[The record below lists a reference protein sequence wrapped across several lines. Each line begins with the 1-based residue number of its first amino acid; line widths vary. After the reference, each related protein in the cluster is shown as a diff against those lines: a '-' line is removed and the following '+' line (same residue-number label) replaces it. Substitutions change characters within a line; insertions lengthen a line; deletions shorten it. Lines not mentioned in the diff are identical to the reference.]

1 MKKKVLCVL
10 LSCAV
15 LLAVPAH
22 AAFAVQTQ
30 QADAPSMEEK
40 AQMLRH
46 LGLFRGSE
54 KGFELDRTMRRDEAA
69 AMLVRFLGEEKA
81 ALAGTFETPFTDVPE
96 WARPYVGWLYKSG
109 LTNGVSHDSFGADE
123 TVTYDQYCVLLSRAA
138 GYGGTYEIAQEIL
151 PEDVNLEEKL
161 GAPLLRGEAV
171 DLSVRALSA
180 HHQAS
185 WETLAQILLRKGA
198 VSEQALITYA
208 APVCG
213 MEYSGEFIGDDMY
226 IQASVAGA
234 AVMRSENKYDGV
246 IDYGSV
252 ARPYIIAERG
262 GQCYVLDAEKL
273 EETPIEATAGR
284 HYTYAAEYGKET
296 WLFCEEDD
304 GQYSIAVFDGAQMR
318 AAAPTFRFD
327 DTYGSFPYR
336 NYNYTV
342 SDARMLIM
350 TETEI
355 LRIDLASGAHEQVA
369 PKGDVTFFAYPG
381 TDTALVA
388 SLEGGTLTLQSY
400 RGTAPVKDGRIVL
413 DVGALIE
420 ELNASGEI
428 FQPYMLSEHSETSG
442 GLVRFSGRCGV
453 FEYEPES
460 GAIKRIFERS
470 SPFVTAIGGQVYIL
484 TRTAEGIPVPQ
495 DAPSNVGDEIGV
507 LKADGTYTV
516 LLAGTPKHGI
526 WIDSIDGADGDTV
539 YFSQTSSAGM
549 AKTITYRYAVKDGR
563 ITVTAFD
570 ATDGDF
576 LYTQEE
582 ITRRIGEEQA
592 RIDAIYDAQ

>member
-1 MKKKVLCVL
+1 MRAVKLCG
-10 LSCAV
+10 
-15 LLAVPAH
+15 
-22 AAFAVQTQ
+22 AAGSSGPCGVRG
-30 QADAPSMEEK
+30 ADAPSMEEK

-54 KGFELDRTMRRDEAA
+54 KGFELDRAMRRDEAA

-81 ALAGTFETPFTDVPE
+81 ALAGTFETPFTDVAE
-96 WARPYVGWLYKSG
+96 WARPYVGCLYESG
-109 LTNGVSHDSFGADE
+109 LRNGVSHDSFGADE
-123 TVTYDQYCVLLSRAA
+123 AVTYDQYCVLLSRAA
-138 GYGGTYEIAQEIL
+138 DYGGTYEIAQEIL

-171 DLSVRALSA
+171 DLSVRA
-180 HHQAS
+180 
-185 WETLAQILLRKGA
+185 
-198 VSEQALITYA
+198 VSGQALITYA

-336 NYNYTV
+336 NYNYAV

-355 LRIDLASGAHEQVA
+355 LRIDLASGAREQVA

-470 SPFVTAIGGQVYIL
+470 SPFVTAIGGQVYIV

-516 LLAGTPKHGI
+516 LLAGTPQHGI